1 MNESIQHWFRVNFRR
16 VDFINL
22 MTYDLHGAWE
32 NVTGHNSPLYSHPS
46 ETGDSKYLNV
56 VSEIVHRPLYSHPSE
71 TGDSKYLNV
80 VSEIVHRPLYS
91 HPSESGDNKYLNVVR
106 LFTVQ

>member
-1 MNESIQHWFRVNFRR
+1 MVMSESIQQWFRVNFRR

-22 MTYDLHGAWE
+22 MTYDFHGAWE

-56 VSEIVHRPLYSHPSE
+56 VSETVHRSLHSQTSE
-71 TGDSKYLNV
+71 TGDNKYLNV
-80 VSEIVHRPLYS
+80 VSEIVHLPLYS
-91 HPSESGDNKYLNVVR
+91 HPSETGTSIP
-106 LFTVQ
+106 T